1 MGPASRAVT
10 TMQTVQEGSR
20 TRWLVASGIIIAAW
34 TLVALAWTP
43 PTVLVQQMM
52 HSPDAGGPS
61 LDVFVYVLLGFV
73 PWIAATPLI
82 LFLGRRFAIS
92 EGHVLRPLT
101 LQLLAGFAIVP
112 SATLVGTVLGALTM
126 QHGHISSTD
135 VPHILS
141 ATTITSFYSIPTYI
155 AVAAIA
161 QAFAYFERYRR
172 RERLLARAQLKALQA
187 QINPHF
193 LFNTLNAISALGYR
207 DPARAD
213 AALSLLSELMRQTLG
228 ERPQEVALRDEI
240 AFARGYAD
248 LYALLLG
255 DELKVVFNV
264 DGTVWNAAVPV
275 MLLQPLIENAIVHGV
290 ARRNGG
296 GQIALSAR
304 TVAGR
309 LALTITNDAPETAQ
323 PSNGTGI
330 GLANVRER
338 LDALYGDTQ
347 ALELEHGDGRVA
359 VTLSL
364 PLREAPPA

>member
-1 MGPASRAVT
+1 
-10 TMQTVQEGSR
+10 MQMVREESR
-20 TRWLVASGIIIAAW
+20 TRWLVAGAVIVAAW
-34 TLVALAWTP
+34 ALVALAWTP

-52 HSPDAGGPS
+52 HSPDANGPS
-61 LDVFVYVLLGFV
+61 AAVFVYVLLGFV
-73 PWIAATPLI
+73 PWMAATPLI

-92 EGHVLRPLT
+92 EGHVLRPVV
-101 LQLLAGFAIVP
+101 LQVLAGIAIVP
-112 SATLVGTVLGALTM
+112 SATLAGTTLGAVVM
-126 QHGHISSTD
+126 QQGRLSAAD
-135 VPHILS
+135 VPHIL
-141 ATTITSFYSIPTYI
+141 AAATITSFYSIPTYI

-161 QAFAYFERYRR
+161 QAIAYFERYRW

-213 AALSLLSELMRQTLG
+213 AALSQLSELMRQTLG
-228 ERPQEVALRDEI
+228 ERPQEVALCDEI

-255 DELKVVFNV
+255 DGLKVAFDI
-264 DGTVWNAAVPV
+264 DGAVWNAAVPV
-275 MLLQPLIENAIVHGV
+275 MLLQPLIENAVVHGV

-304 TVAGR
+304 TVADR
-309 LALTITNDAPETAQ
+309 LTITITNDAPEIAQ

-338 LDALYGDTQ
+338 LGALYGEAQT
-347 ALELEHGDGRVA
+347 LELARDDGRVT

-364 PLREAPPA
+364 PLREAAPA